1 MGRGEAR
8 WLGPRGQDAGEADC
22 AHRPRGE
29 ALNLYL
35 DTSALLKLHVDEEGS
50 PLIRHSVEAAT
61 LVGTSA
67 IAYVEARAALA
78 RRRRS
83 GHLSSQ
89 SHRIVLRALDA
100 DWQRYIRLEVTE
112 DLIHEAATI
121 AEHYALRAYDAIHL
135 ASAVLLSRRLGG
147 ETMFASWDDA
157 LDAAAAREGLRRLRG

>member
-1 MGRGEAR
+1 
-8 WLGPRGQDAGEADC
+8 
-22 AHRPRGE
+22 
-29 ALNLYL
+29 
-35 DTSALLKLHVDEEGS
+35 
-50 PLIRHSVEAAT
+50 VEAAT

-89 SHRIVLRALDA
+89 PHRTVLRALEA

-121 AEHYALRAYDAIHL
+121 AENYALRAYDAIHL
-135 ASAVLLSRRLGG
+135 ASAVLLSRRLG

-157 LDAAAAREGLRRLRG
+157 LDAAAVREGLRRLRG